1 MSKGI
6 FVVVEQ
12 RSNKIQNVGLELI
25 GEATRLKEDL
35 NEDVVAVLLG
45 SEIGGQVDKLFHYG
59 ADKVIL
65 IDHPMLKEYV
75 TEPYTKALTEV
86 CKQYDPHIMLFGASS
101 IGRDVAPR
109 LASRI
114 RTGLT
119 ADCTGLRIA
128 KTDEE
133 LAKEEALGNND
144 PKRALLMTRP
154 AFGGNIMAT
163 LMCPRTVPQMATVR
177 PGVMRRIE
185 KDTTRTGELIKMD
198 VAFTDADM
206 NVEILDV
213 VKADKKAVDITEAK
227 VLVSGGRGIGS
238 ADAFKMLQ
246 ECADQLGGEI
256 SASRAAVDAGWI
268 ENSRQVGQTGKT
280 VRPDLYLACG
290 ISGAIQ
296 HVAGMENSDLVISI
310 NKNDTAAIFNVSDL
324 GLVGDVKVI
333 LPKLTEA
340 LKKYNEA
347 KENN

>member
-133 LAKEEALGNND
+133 LAKEEA
-144 PKRALLMTRP
+144 
-154 AFGGNIMAT
+154 
-163 LMCPRTVPQMATVR
+163 
-177 PGVMRRIE
+177 
-185 KDTTRTGELIKMD
+185 
-198 VAFTDADM
+198 
-206 NVEILDV
+206 
-213 VKADKKAVDITEAK
+213 
-227 VLVSGGRGIGS
+227 
-238 ADAFKMLQ
+238 
-246 ECADQLGGEI
+246 
-256 SASRAAVDAGWI
+256 
-268 ENSRQVGQTGKT
+268 
-280 VRPDLYLACG
+280 
-290 ISGAIQ
+290 
-296 HVAGMENSDLVISI
+296 
-310 NKNDTAAIFNVSDL
+310 
-324 GLVGDVKVI
+324 
-333 LPKLTEA
+333 
-340 LKKYNEA
+340 
-347 KENN
+347 